1 MFLRENLAIE
11 PPSGKVTEAA
21 IHKQVRPQQAPL
33 SAARHP
39 CRALSRP
46 PPMP

>member
-1 MFLRENLAIE
+1 VFLRENLAIA

-33 SAARHP
+33 SPARHP
-39 CRALSRP
+39 
-46 PPMP
+46 